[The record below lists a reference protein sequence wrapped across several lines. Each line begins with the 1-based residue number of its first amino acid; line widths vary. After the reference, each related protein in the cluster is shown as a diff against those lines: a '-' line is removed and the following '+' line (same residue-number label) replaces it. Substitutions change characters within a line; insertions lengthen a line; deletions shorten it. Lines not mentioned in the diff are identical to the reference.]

1 VVRLVVLDVNETLF
15 GLDPVAARMAEVGLD
30 GRFDAWFASVLR
42 DGIAAAAAGVFA
54 SFADL
59 ARHHLEV
66 LLAEPSERSEPAA
79 AAAVDHVLAG
89 FEHVLPQP
97 DVAAGLE
104 ALQRAG
110 IRAVALTNGSGEVT
124 RRNLDRAGL
133 GSLVHAVH
141 DAAEVARWKPT
152 PEPYRAV
159 LVAHATDPAD
169 AAMVAVHP
177 WDVLGG
183 QQVGMVGAWV
193 DRSGTPYPPAYGAPD
208 VTGRDL
214 AGVAVQ
220 LIGD

>member
-15 GLDPVAARMAEVGLD
+15 GLDPVAARMAEVGLS

-66 LLAEPSERSEPAA
+66 LLADVSEPT
-79 AAAVDHVLAG
+79 AAAVHHVLAG
-89 FEHVLPQP
+89 FEQVLPHP

-124 RRNLDRAGL
+124 RRNLDRVGL
-133 GSLVHAVH
+133 APLVHAVH
-141 DAAEVARWKPT
+141 DVAEVARWKPA
-152 PEPYRAV
+152 PAPYRAV
-159 LVAHATDPAD
+159 LAAHATGPAD

-183 QQVGMVGAWV
+183 QQVGMVGAWL
-193 DRSGTPYPPAYGAPD
+193 DRSGASYPAAYGRPD
-208 VTGRDL
+208 VTGPDLVSLAARL
-214 AGVAVQ
+214 AGR
-220 LIGD
+220 

>member
-15 GLDPVAARMAEVGLD
+15 GLDPIAARMAEAGLP

-42 DGIAAAAAGVFA
+42 DGVAAAAAGVFA

-59 ARHHLEV
+59 ARHHLGA
-66 LLAEPSERSEPAA
+66 LLADVTEPAA

-89 FEHVLPQP
+89 FEHLLPHP

-124 RRNLDRAGL
+124 RRNLDRVGL
-133 GSLVHAVH
+133 VSLVHAVH
-141 DAAEVARWKPT
+141 DVAEVARWKPA

-159 LVAHATDPAD
+159 LAAHATDPAD

-183 QQVGMVGAWV
+183 QQVGMVGAWL
-193 DRSGTPYPPAYGAPD
+193 DRSGASYPAAYGKPD
-208 VTGRDL
+208 VTSPDLVSLAAWL
-214 AGVAVQ
+214 AGR
-220 LIGD
+220 